1 MNILVV
7 EDSAALNKLYCSQL
21 DLLGVESVVSFK
33 NITEAKTAIEHI
45 PFDGAFLD
53 LVLPDGSGIEVGKL
67 CQNKGIPVVFITGM
81 ADEYND
87 MLMLDIGWI
96 LRKPVPITA
105 LKRSLTYFKE
115 VKK

>member
-1 MNILVV
+1 
-7 EDSAALNKLYCSQL
+7 
-21 DLLGVESVVSFK
+21 
-33 NITEAKTAIEHI
+33 
-45 PFDGAFLD
+45 
-53 LVLPDGSGIEVGKL
+53 
-67 CQNKGIPVVFITGM
+67 M